1 MDERGG
7 IKMGQPIIY
16 LYEQLKE
23 DQIETIRQSAPDYI
37 IIDAKRESLQVVED
51 DIEIM
56 LGWDKEIGTRLLNSE
71 TSRLK
76 WVQSIS
82 AGVDTYDLE
91 RFSEKDILLSNA
103 SGIHSIS
110 ISEHVL
116 GVLLAEFRGIRT
128 SINNQAN
135 TEWTRDNIS
144 YQQLSL
150 KKMLIVGTGQIGQQL
165 AHFAQ
170 GLGMQTYGVNTSGHV
185 TNGFI
190 ECYSHKNMS
199 RIVNEMDIVVNI
211 LPLTDETFQ
220 MYNERMFLAMK
231 PGTVFVNVGRGPS
244 VNTDDLIQA
253 LNTGQLSFA
262 ALDVFE
268 EEPLAENSPLWGMKN
283 VLITPHIS
291 GLTPGF
297 KTKLLTIFMQ
307 NLSQYCKDGT
317 LAKNEIA
324 LNKGY

>member
-1 MDERGG
+1 
-7 IKMGQPIIY
+7 MGHPLIY
-16 LYEQLKE
+16 LYEQMKKE
-23 DQIETIRQSAPDYI
+23 QVETIRESAPDCI
-37 IIDAKRESLQVVED
+37 VIDATRESPQVIED
-51 DIEIM
+51 DIVIM
-56 LGWDKEIGTRLLNSE
+56 LGWDKELGQRLLDSE

-91 RFSEKDILLSNA
+91 RFSEKGILLSNA

-116 GVLLAEFRGIRT
+116 GVLLTEFRGIRT
-128 SINNQAN
+128 SIHNQAKK
-135 TEWTRDNIS
+135 EWTRENIS
-144 YQQLSL
+144 YQQLSMQ
-150 KKMLIVGTGQIGQQL
+150 KMLIVGTGHIGQQL
-165 AHFAQ
+165 ASFAQ
-170 GLGMQTYGVNTSGHV
+170 GLGIQTYGVNTSGHV
-185 TNGFI
+185 TSGFI

-199 RIVNEMDIVVNI
+199 RIVREMDIVVNI
-211 LPLTDETFQ
+211 LPLTDETYQ

-244 VNTDDLIQA
+244 VNTNDLIRA
-253 LNTGQLSFA
+253 LNTKQLRFA

-268 EEPLAENSPLWGMKN
+268 EEPLPMNSPLWEMEN

-297 KTKLLTIFMQ
+297 KAKLLTIFIQ
-307 NLSQYCKDGT
+307 NLRQFQKDGT
-317 LAKNEIA
+317 LEKNEVV
-324 LNKGY
+324 LHQGY

>member
-1 MDERGG
+1 
-7 IKMGQPIIY
+7 MGQPLIY
-16 LYEQLKE
+16 LYEQMKE
-23 DQIETIRQSAPDYI
+23 EQVETIRQSAPGYMV
-37 IIDAKRESLQVVED
+37 IDATRESSQVIED
-51 DIEIM
+51 DIVIM
-56 LGWDKEIGTRLLNSE
+56 LGWDKELGQRLLNSE

-82 AGVDTYDLE
+82 AGVDTYDLDC
-91 RFSEKDILLSNA
+91 FAEKGILLSNA

-128 SINNQAN
+128 SITHQENK
-135 TEWTRDNIS
+135 EWTREDIS
-144 YQQLSL
+144 YKQLSTQ
-150 KKMLIVGTGQIGQQL
+150 KMLVVGTGQIGQQL
-165 AHFAQ
+165 AAFSK
-170 GLGMQTYGVNTSGHV
+170 GLGIQTYGVNTSGHV

-199 RIVNEMDIVVNI
+199 RIVKEMDIVVNI
-211 LPLTDETFQ
+211 LPLTEDTYQ
-220 MYNERMFLAMK
+220 LYDERMFFSMK

-244 VNTDDLIQA
+244 VQTEDLIHA
-253 LNTGQLSFA
+253 LNEGQLSFA

-268 EEPLAENSPLWGMKN
+268 EEPLPKDSPLWEMEN

-297 KTKLLTIFMQ
+297 KAKLLAIFVQ
-307 NLSQYCKDGT
+307 NLRQFIQDNT
-317 LAKNEIA
+317 LSKNEIA
-324 LNKGY
+324 LHQGY

>member
-1 MDERGG
+1 
-7 IKMGQPIIY
+7 MGQPLIY
-16 LYEQLKE
+16 LYEQMKE
-23 DQIETIRQSAPDYI
+23 EQVESLRQMTPDHI
-37 IIDAKRESLQVVED
+37 IIDAKRESAQINDD

-56 LGWDKEIGTRLLNSE
+56 LGWDDTLGQRLLASE

-76 WVQSIS
+76 WVQSVS
-82 AGVDTYDLE
+82 AGVDSYDLK
-91 RFSEKDILLSNA
+91 RFAEKGILLSNA

-128 SINNQAN
+128 SVVNQSKK
-135 TEWTRDNIS
+135 EWTRKNIT
-144 YQQLSL
+144 YRQLS
-150 KKMLIVGTGQIGQQL
+150 KQKMLIVGTGHIGQQL
-165 AHFAQ
+165 AVFAQ
-170 GLGMQTYGVNTSGHV
+170 GLGLQTYGVNTSGHV

-211 LPLTDETFQ
+211 LPLTDETYQ

-244 VNTDDLIQA
+244 VNTNDLVHA
-253 LNTGQLSFA
+253 LETEQLSFA

-268 EEPLAENSPLWGMKN
+268 EEPLPEDSPLWQMEN

-291 GLTPGF
+291 GLTPEF
-297 KTKLLTIFMQ
+297 KTKLMRIFTQ
-307 NLSQYCKDGT
+307 NLSQFLKEGT

-324 LNKGY
+324 LHQGY

>member
-1 MDERGG
+1 
-7 IKMGQPIIY
+7 MGQPLIY
-16 LYEQLKE
+16 LYEQMKE
-23 DQIETIRQSAPDYI
+23 EQVETIRQTAPDYI
-37 IIDAKRESLQVVED
+37 IIDAKRESPELIED

-56 LGWDKEIGTRLLNSE
+56 LGWDKELGQRLLDSD
-71 TSRLK
+71 TSRLA

-91 RFSEKDILLSNA
+91 RFAEKGILLSNA

-128 SINNQAN
+128 SIINQAN
-135 TEWTRDNIS
+135 KQWTRDNVS
-144 YQQLSL
+144 YRQLSMQ
-150 KKMLIVGTGQIGQQL
+150 KMLIVGTGHIGQQL
-165 AHFAQ
+165 AVFAQ
-170 GLGMQTYGVNTSGHV
+170 GLGIQTYGVNTSGHV

-199 RIVNEMDIVVNI
+199 RIVKEMDIVVNI
-211 LPLTDETFQ
+211 LPLTDDTYQ

-231 PGTVFVNVGRGPS
+231 PGTVFINVGRGPS
-244 VNTDDLIQA
+244 INTNDLVQA

-268 EEPLAENSPLWGMKN
+268 EEPLPENSPLWSMEN

-291 GLTPGF
+291 GLTPQF
-297 KTKLLTIFMQ
+297 KEKLLNIFIP
-307 NLSQYCKDGT
+307 NLRQFLKDKS

-324 LNKGY
+324 LHQGY

>member
-1 MDERGG
+1 
-7 IKMGQPIIY
+7 MGQPLIY
-16 LYEQLKE
+16 LYEQMKE
-23 DQIETIRQSAPDYI
+23 EQVETIRQSAPDHI
-37 IIDAKRESLQVVED
+37 IIDAKREVPQIIED

-56 LGWDKEIGTRLLNSE
+56 LGWDKDLGQRLLDSK
-71 TSRLK
+71 TSHLK
-76 WVQSIS
+76 WVQSVS
-82 AGVDTYDLE
+82 AGVDSYDLN
-91 RFSEKDILLSNA
+91 RFAEKGILLSNA

-110 ISEHVL
+110 IAEHVL
-116 GVLLAEFRGIRT
+116 GVLLAEFRGIRA
-128 SINNQAN
+128 SIDNQSKK
-135 TEWTRDNIS
+135 EWSTNNIS
-144 YQQLSL
+144 YQQLSMQ
-150 KKMLIVGTGQIGQQL
+150 KMLIVGTGRIGQQL
-165 AHFAQ
+165 AVFAQ
-170 GLGMQTYGVNTSGHV
+170 GLGIQTYGVNTSGHV

-211 LPLTDETFQ
+211 LPLTDETYQ
-220 MYNERMFLAMK
+220 MYNERMFLSMK

-244 VNTDDLIQA
+244 VNTSDLIHA

-268 EEPLAENSPLWGMKN
+268 EEPLPENSPLWTMKN

-291 GLTPGF
+291 GLTPKF

-307 NLSQYCKDGT
+307 NLKQYLTDKT

-324 LNKGY
+324 LHQGY

>member
-1 MDERGG
+1 
-7 IKMGQPIIY
+7 MGQPIIY
-16 LYEQLKE
+16 LYEQMKE
-23 DQIETIRQSAPDYI
+23 EQVESIRQSASEYLV
-37 IIDAKRESLQVVED
+37 IDAKRESPQVIED

-56 LGWDKEIGTRLLNSE
+56 LGWDKKLGQRLLDSE

-82 AGVDTYDLE
+82 AGVDTYDLN
-91 RFSEKDILLSNA
+91 RFAEKKVLLSNA

-128 SINNQAN
+128 SINNQSKK
-135 TEWTRDNIS
+135 EWTRNNIS
-144 YQQLSL
+144 YRQLSAQ
-150 KKMLIVGTGQIGQQL
+150 KMLIVGTGHIGQRL
-165 AHFAQ
+165 AVFAQ
-170 GLGMQTYGVNTSGHV
+170 GLGIQTYGVNTSGHV
-185 TNGFI
+185 TDGFI

-211 LPLTDETFQ
+211 LPLTDVTYQ
-220 MYNERMFLAMK
+220 MYNESMFLAMK

-244 VNTDDLIQA
+244 VNTKDLIHA

-268 EEPLAENSPLWGMKN
+268 EEPLPTDSPLWSMDN
-283 VLITPHIS
+283 VLLTPHIS
-291 GLTPGF
+291 GLTPEF
-297 KTKLLTIFMQ
+297 KTKLMTIFMQ
-307 NLSQYCKDGT
+307 NLRQFLKDKT
-317 LAKNEIA
+317 ITKNEIA
-324 LNKGY
+324 LNQGY

>member
-1 MDERGG
+1 
-7 IKMGQPIIY
+7 MGQPIIY
-16 LYEQLKE
+16 LYEQMKE
-23 DQIETIRQSAPDYI
+23 EQVETIRQSTSDYI
-37 IIDAKRESLQVVED
+37 IVDAKRESLQINED

-56 LGWDKEIGTRLLNSE
+56 LGWDKELGQKLLSSV

-82 AGVDTYDLE
+82 AGVDTYDLD
-91 RFSEKDILLSNA
+91 RFAEKNILLSNA

-116 GVLLAEFRGIRT
+116 GVLLTEFRGIRT
-128 SINNQAN
+128 SINNQAKK
-135 TEWTRDNIS
+135 EWTRENIS
-144 YQQLSL
+144 YQQLSM
-150 KKMLIVGTGQIGQQL
+150 KKMLIVGTGHIGQQL
-165 AHFAQ
+165 AIFAQ
-170 GLGMQTYGVNTSGHV
+170 GLGIQTYGVNTSGHV

-211 LPLTDETFQ
+211 LPLTDDTYQ
-220 MYNERMFLAMK
+220 MYNQRMFLAMK
-231 PGTVFVNVGRGPS
+231 TGTVFINVGRGPS
-244 VNTDDLIQA
+244 VNTNDLIHA
-253 LNTGQLSFA
+253 LNSGQLSFA

-268 EEPLAENSPLWGMKN
+268 EEPLPENSPLWEMDN
-283 VLITPHIS
+283 VLISPHIS

-307 NLSQYCKDGT
+307 NLRQYLQDGT
-317 LAKNEIA
+317 LAKNEIT
-324 LNKGY
+324 LHQGY